1 MSSARNLVKR
11 VAVITAIILAS
22 VVGSAQNQTP
32 PPARFPLSTGP
43 WTFATAQ
50 QKIAVSVVAR
60 GFANPFS
67 LLILPDGDMLVGER
81 GSGKIRAIRKGVL
94 DPKPLTGVP
103 AVRGFFHAGLLDLA
117 VHPKFADNKL
127 LYFAYSKPV
136 GDGNNFAIALARGRY
151 DGDGLSRVQDLY
163 VGDTSTQAGGSRIA
177 FAADGT
183 LYMTTSGTLI
193 SPPVAQDG
201 NNSFGKVLHFRDDGT
216 IPPDNPFVGRAG
228 YRPEV
233 FSLGHRDHYGLAIH
247 PTSGAVFD
255 AELGPLGG
263 DKINIILPGR
273 NYGWPLYG
281 YGRQNDSTPMEHPY
295 RDGIEPALIIWQP
308 GITPSGLIFYT
319 GNRFPAWKDNL
330 IVGSIQRGR
339 IAGTGGI
346 ERVVFNDK
354 MWELRRETMLTDLH
368 QRVRDIRQGP
378 DGLIYLL
385 TDEADGAV
393 LKIEPAP

>member
-1 MSSARNLVKR
+1 MSSARRVAKH
-11 VAVITAIILAS
+11 VAVITGIVLTS
-22 VVGSAQNQTP
+22 VVGSAQNPAT
-32 PPARFPLSTGP
+32 PPARFPLSSGP
-43 WTFATAQ
+43 WTFGTSQ
-50 QKIAVSVVAR
+50 QKITVSVVAR

-81 GSGKIRAIRKGVL
+81 GSGKIHAIRKGVR

-103 AVRGFFHAGLLDLA
+103 GVRGFYHAGLLDLA
-117 VHPKFADNKL
+117 IHPKFADNKL

-136 GDGNNFAIALARGRY
+136 GEGNQFTIALARGRY
-151 DGDGLSRVQDLY
+151 DGGGLSQVQDLY

-193 SPPVAQDG
+193 TPPVAQDG
-201 NNSFGKVLHFRDDGT
+201 NNSFGKVLRFRDDGT

-233 FSLGHRDHYGLAIH
+233 YSLGHRDHYGLAVH
-247 PTSGAVFD
+247 PTSGAVFE

-281 YGRQNDSTPMEHPY
+281 YGRQNDSTPMDHPY

-319 GNRFPAWKDNL
+319 GDRFPAWKGNL

-339 IAGTGGI
+339 VAGTGGI

-393 LKIEPAP
+393 LKIEPAS

>member
-1 MSSARNLVKR
+1 MSARVVVKH
-11 VAVITAIILAS
+11 VAAIFGVVLATLA
-22 VVGSAQNQTP
+22 GSAQNQTAQSP
-32 PPARFPLSTGP
+32 SRFPLPSGP
-43 WTFATAQ
+43 WTFETAQ
-50 QKIAVSVVAR
+50 QKIVVSVVAR
-60 GFANPFS
+60 GFSNPFS
-67 LLILPDGDMLVGER
+67 LLLLPDGDILVGER
-81 GSGKIRAIRKGVL
+81 GTGKIRAIRKGVL

-103 AVRGFFHAGLLDLA
+103 AVRGYYHAGLLDLA
-117 VHPKFADNKL
+117 VHPRFADNRL

-136 GDGNNFAIALARGRY
+136 GEGNQFAIALARGRY
-151 DGDGLSRVQDLY
+151 DGDGLSLVQDLY
-163 VGDTSTQAGGSRIA
+163 VGDTATNAGGSRIA

-193 SPPVAQDG
+193 TPPVAQDG
-201 NNSFGKVLHFRDDGT
+201 NNSFGKVLRLRDDGT
-216 IPPDNPFVGRAG
+216 IPADNPFVG
-228 YRPEV
+228 
-233 FSLGHRDHYGLAIH
+233 FSLGHRDHYGLAVH
-247 PTSGAVFD
+247 PTSGVLFD

-281 YGRQNDSTPMEHPY
+281 YGRQNDSSPMEHPF
-295 RDGIEPALIIWQP
+295 REGIEPALITWQP

-319 GNRFPAWKDNL
+319 ADRFPAWKGNL

-354 MWELRRETMLTDLH
+354 MWELRRETMLTALH
-368 QRVRDIRQGP
+368 QRIRDIRQGP

-385 TDEADGAV
+385 TDETDGAV
-393 LKIEPAP
+393 LKIEPAS

>member
-1 MSSARNLVKR
+1 MLAGRSLVKPL
-11 VAVITAIILAS
+11 VVITS
-22 VVGSAQNQTP
+22 VVLSGIVVGAQNP
-32 PPARFPLSTGP
+32 PAPPARFPLPMGP
-43 WTFATAQ
+43 WTFQTSQ

-103 AVRGFFHAGLLDLA
+103 AVRGYYHAGLLDLA
-117 VHPKFADNKL
+117 VHPQFAENKL
-127 LYFAYSKPV
+127 LYFSYSKPV
-136 GDGNNFAIALARGRY
+136 GERNDFAIVLARGRY
-151 DGDGLSRVQDLY
+151 DGDGLSQVQDLY
-163 VGDTSTQAGGSRIA
+163 VGDTSTNAGGSRIA
-177 FAADGT
+177 FGADGT

-193 SPPVAQDG
+193 TPPVAQDG
-201 NNSFGKVLHFRDDGT
+201 NNSFGKVLRFRDDGT
-216 IPPDNPFVGRAG
+216 VPADNPFVGRAG

-233 FSLGHRDHYGLAIH
+233 FSLGHRDHYGLAIQ
-247 PTSGAVFD
+247 PTTGAVFE

-295 RDGIEPALIIWQP
+295 RDGIEPALITWQP

-319 GNRFPAWKDNL
+319 GDRFPEWKGNL
-330 IVGSIQRGR
+330 IVGMIQRGR
-339 IAGTGGI
+339 IAGSGGM
-346 ERVVFNDK
+346 ERVVFNGK
-354 MWELRRETMLTDLH
+354 MWELRRETMLTELH

-393 LKIEPAP
+393 LKIEPAS